1 MKKSKFLLPLTAFA
15 LLLSFGLAACNNAT
29 DKGGDGAKESEP
41 QQQESQKQD
50 ESKQASSEGQP
61 SSAKQEKIT
70 VTAAG
75 DKTKLMY
82 GETVQLTA
90 SVEGVTWTS
99 SKPEIASV
107 DGNGLVSALAK
118 GSASIKAS
126 KEGFRDGTISISVDY
141 PSITITASGEK
152 DILVGGTVTLTASEQ
167 GVTWTSSDP
176 EVATVNNGV
185 VTGVKLGSATIKA
198 SKEHFNDG
206 SVEINVV
213 RPAPTA
219 QLHWEDA
226 DHYAADGEWA
236 SSNNPYES
244 PVYDRSSGNASDNT
258 CIAHF
263 GEGDKETLA
272 FTSNVAVK
280 AEFVMTIASRSAID
294 DLSAVMAIKLNNVDV
309 ALTGAFEGG
318 SSSEFAELSLG
329 ELDIIAG
336 DNALEISF
344 LSSSAPYIDDL
355 NIYAV
360 SAATIALKPAPVRE
374 RITVQEAELTVEAGK
389 TVQIVVTK
397 PTSLDGVSF
406 TSSDE
411 SAATVDQT
419 GLVTGVS
426 LGSAKII
433 VRKEGMNPAIVSVS
447 VTEHQELGEI
457 RLEAELAEEVV
468 DGSSNFMALTDGTSG
483 ITRPH
488 SGGGY
493 ISGYRVS
500 GEEPLTFKFTATDAQ
515 AGKYELSVNGS
526 AAYQATE
533 DFMFA
538 TSTTI
543 TLNGVAVTIN
553 ADAAIVAGD
562 GGMSAPRVDATL
574 GEVDVIAGENTLVVT
589 FNGKAP
595 SLDFFRLVPKA

>member
-1 MKKSKFLLPLTAFA
+1 MKKRKFILPITAFA
-15 LLLSFGLAACNNAT
+15 LLLSLGLAACNNSGKQ
-29 DKGGDGAKESEP
+29 DGSSQQGGE
-41 QQQESQKQD
+41 QQESQPAASE
-50 ESKQASSEGQP
+50 ESQSQ
-61 SSAKQEKIT
+61 AKQEKINI
-70 VTAAG
+70 TAAEG
-75 DKTKLMY
+75 KTKLVHPA
-82 GETVQLTA
+82 TVQLTA
-90 SVEGVTWTS
+90 DQEGVTWES
-99 SKPEIASV
+99 AKPEIATVSAT
-107 DGNGLVSALAK
+107 GLVTSVAK
-118 GSASIKAS
+118 GSTTIKA
-126 KEGFRDGTISISVDY
+126 KKDGFKDGSISISVDY
-141 PSITITASGEK
+141 PNITVTASGETS
-152 DILVGGTVTLTASEQ
+152 ILVGGTVTLTASEQ
-167 GVTWTSSDP
+167 GVTWSSSD
-176 EVATVNNGV
+176 ATVASVENGV
-185 VTGVKLGSATIKA
+185 VTGLKLGSATIKA
-198 SKEHFNDG
+198 SKANFNDG
-206 SVEINVV
+206 SVTINVV

-219 QLHWEDA
+219 SLHWEDA

-236 SSNNPYES
+236 SSDNPYDS
-244 PVYDRSSGNASDNT
+244 PEYARSSGNASDGK

-263 GEGDKETLA
+263 GAGDKETLA
-272 FTSNVAVK
+272 FTSSAAVK
-280 AEFVMTIASRSAID
+280 AELVMTIASRSAID
-294 DLSAVMAIKLNNVDV
+294 DLSAVMAIKFNDADV
-309 ALTGAFEGG
+309 ALTGSFAGG
-318 SSSEFAELSLG
+318 DSSDFKELSLG
-329 ELDIIAG
+329 ELDLKSG

-355 NIYAV
+355 NIYAA
-360 SAATIALKPAPVRE
+360 SAATITLKPAPVRE
-374 RITVQEAELTVEAGK
+374 KIEVENAELEVEAGK

-397 PTSLDGVSF
+397 PTSLDGVTF

-411 SAATVDQT
+411 TAATVDDT

-426 LGSAKII
+426 LGTATIM
-433 VRKEGMNPAIVSVS
+433 VRKDGMSPARVAVQ
-447 VTEHQELGEI
+447 VKEVEQAGEI

-468 DGSSNFMALTDGTSG
+468 AGSSNFMNLTDGTSG

-543 TLNGVAVTIN
+543 TLNGEPVTIN

-562 GGMSAPRVDATL
+562 GGMSAPRVDAIL
-574 GEVDVIAGENTLVVT
+574 GEVTVTAGENTLVVT

>member
-1 MKKSKFLLPLTAFA
+1 MKKRKFLLPITAFA
-15 LLLSFGLAACNNAT
+15 LLLSLGLSACNN
-29 DKGGDGAKESEP
+29 DNNQGNNQGGDGQQSQPVEQSIPTDAKI
-41 QQQESQKQD
+41 
-50 ESKQASSEGQP
+50 
-61 SSAKQEKIT
+61 KIT
-70 VTAAG
+70 AEG

-82 GETVQLTA
+82 GETVKLSA
-90 SVEGVTWTS
+90 DVEGVSWLS
-99 SKPEIASV
+99 AKPEVASI
-107 DGNGLVSALAK
+107 DANGLVSALSK
-118 GSASIKAS
+118 GTTTIKAQ
-126 KEGFRDGTISISVDY
+126 KDGYKDGTISISVDY
-141 PSITITASGEK
+141 PNITITAAGNKTSL
-152 DILVGGTVTLTASEQ
+152 LVGETVNLTASEQ
-167 GVTWTSSDP
+167 GVTWASSNAD
-176 EVATVNNGV
+176 VASVANGV
-185 VTGVKLGSATIKA
+185 VTALKLGSTTIKA

-206 SVEINVV
+206 SITINVV
-213 RPAPTA
+213 RPDPTA
-219 QLHWEDA
+219 SLHWEDA

-236 SSNNPYES
+236 SSNDPYDS
-244 PVYDRSSGNASDNT
+244 PVYNRSSGNASDGT

-280 AEFVMTIASRSAID
+280 AELVMTIASRSEIA
-294 DLSAVMAIKLNNVDV
+294 DLSAVMAVKFNDADV
-309 ALTGAFEGG
+309 ALTGGFAGG
-318 SSSEFAELSLG
+318 DSSDFQELSLG
-329 ELDIIAG
+329 ELDIKSG

-355 NIYAV
+355 NIYAA
-360 SAATIALKPAPVRE
+360 SNATIALKPAPVRE
-374 RITVQEAELTVEAGK
+374 KIEVENAELEVEAGK

-397 PTSLDGVSF
+397 PTSLDGVTF
-406 TSSDE
+406 TTSDE
-411 SAATVDQT
+411 TAATVDNT

-426 LGSAKII
+426 LGTANIM
-433 VRKEGMNPAIVSVS
+433 VRKDGMKAAR
-447 VTEHQELGEI
+447 VTVQVKEVEEAGEI

-468 DGSSNFMALTDGTSG
+468 AGTSNFMNLTDGTSG

-500 GEEPLTFKFTATDAQ
+500 GEEPLTFKFTATNEQ

-543 TLNGVAVTIN
+543 TLNGNPVTIN

-562 GGMSAPRVDATL
+562 GGMSAPRVDAVL
-574 GEVDVIAGENTLVVT
+574 GEVTVVAGENTLVVT
-589 FNGKAP
+589 FNGRAP
-595 SLDFFRLVPKA
+595 SLDFFKLVPKA

>member
-1 MKKSKFLLPLTAFA
+1 MKKSKFILPVTAFA
-15 LLLSFGLAACNNAT
+15 LLLSLGLSACNN
-29 DKGGDGAKESEP
+29 GGNQGEASQGGE
-41 QQQESQKQD
+41 QQQSQPAEQSIPAD
-50 ESKQASSEGQP
+50 
-61 SSAKQEKIT
+61 AKIKI
-70 VTAAG
+70 TAAG

-82 GETVQLTA
+82 GETVQLSA
-90 SVEGVTWTS
+90 DVQGVSWES
-99 SKPEIASV
+99 SKPDIASV
-107 DGNGLVSALAK
+107 SADGLVTALAK
-118 GSASIKAS
+118 GSASIKA
-126 KEGFRDGTISISVDY
+126 KKDGYKDGSISISVDY
-141 PSITITASGEK
+141 PNITITAAGNKTSL
-152 DILVGGTVTLTASEQ
+152 LVNETVNLSASEQ
-167 GVTWTSSDP
+167 GVTWTSSNA
-176 EVATVNNGV
+176 EVASVANGV
-185 VTGVKLGSATIKA
+185 VTALKLGSTTIKA

-206 SVEINVV
+206 SITINVV
-213 RPAPTA
+213 RPDPTA
-219 QLHWEDA
+219 SLHWEDA

-236 SSNNPYES
+236 SSNDPYDS
-244 PVYDRSSGNASDNT
+244 PVYNRSSGNASDGT

-263 GEGDKETLA
+263 GEGDKETLS

-280 AEFVMTIASRSAID
+280 AELVMTIASRSEIA
-294 DLSAVMAIKLNNVDV
+294 DLSAVMAVKFNDADV
-309 ALTGAFEGG
+309 ALTGGFAGG
-318 SSSEFAELSLG
+318 DSSDFQELSLG
-329 ELDIIAG
+329 ELDIKSG

-355 NIYAV
+355 NIYAA
-360 SAATIALKPAPVRE
+360 SAATIVVKPAPVRE
-374 RITVQEAELTVEAGK
+374 KIEVEKAELEVEAGK

-397 PTSLDGVSF
+397 PTSRDGVTF

-411 SAATVDQT
+411 TAATVDNT

-426 LGSAKII
+426 LGTANIM
-433 VRKEGMNPAIVSVS
+433 VRKDGMKAAR
-447 VTEHQELGEI
+447 VTVQVKEVEEAGEI

-468 DGSSNFMALTDGTSG
+468 AGTSNFMNLTDGTSG

-500 GEEPLTFKFTATDAQ
+500 GEEPLTFKFTATNEQ

-543 TLNGVAVTIN
+543 TLNGNPVTIN

-562 GGMSAPRVDATL
+562 GGMSAPRVDAVL
-574 GEVDVIAGENTLVVT
+574 GEVTVVAGENVLVVT
-589 FNGKAP
+589 FNGRAP
-595 SLDFFRLVPKA
+595 SLDFFKLVPKA

>member
-1 MKKSKFLLPLTAFA
+1 MKKSKFILSVTAFA
-15 LLLSFGLAACNNAT
+15 LLLSLGLSACNN
-29 DKGGDGAKESEP
+29 GGNQGEASQGGE
-41 QQQESQKQD
+41 QQQSQPAEQSIPAD
-50 ESKQASSEGQP
+50 
-61 SSAKQEKIT
+61 AKIKI
-70 VTAAG
+70 TAAG

-82 GETVQLTA
+82 GETVQLSA
-90 SVEGVTWTS
+90 DVQGVSWES
-99 SKPEIASV
+99 SKPDIVSV
-107 DGNGLVSALAK
+107 SADGLVTALAK
-118 GSASIKAS
+118 GSASIKA
-126 KEGFRDGTISISVDY
+126 KKDGYKDGSINISVDY
-141 PSITITASGEK
+141 PNITVTASGEK

-167 GVTWTSSDP
+167 GVTWTSSNP
-176 EVATVNNGV
+176 EVATVANGV
-185 VTGVKLGSATIKA
+185 VTGVKLGSTTIKA

-206 SVEINVV
+206 SVTINVV

-219 QLHWEDA
+219 TLHWEDA
-226 DHYAADGEWA
+226 DHYSADGEWS
-236 SSNNPYES
+236 SSNDPYDS
-244 PVYDRSSGNASDNT
+244 PVYNRSSGNASDGT

-263 GEGDKETLA
+263 GNGDIETLS
-272 FTSNVAVK
+272 FTSSAAVK
-280 AEFVMTIASRSAID
+280 AELVMTIASRSEIA
-294 DLSAVMAIKLNNVDV
+294 DLSAVMAVKFNDADV
-309 ALTGAFEGG
+309 ALTGGFAGG
-318 SSSEFAELSLG
+318 DSSDFQELSLG
-329 ELDIIAG
+329 ELDIKSG

-355 NIYAV
+355 NIYAA
-360 SAATIALKPAPVRE
+360 SNATIVVKPAPVRE
-374 RITVQEAELTVEAGK
+374 KIEVEKAELEVEAGK

-397 PTSLDGVSF
+397 PTSLDGVTF

-411 SAATVDQT
+411 TAATVDNT

-426 LGSAKII
+426 LGTANIM
-433 VRKEGMNPAIVSVS
+433 VRKDGMKAAR
-447 VTEHQELGEI
+447 VTVQVKEVEEVGEI

-468 DGSSNFMALTDGTSG
+468 AGTSNFMNLTDGTSG

-500 GEEPLTFKFTATDAQ
+500 GEEPLTFKFTATNEQ

-543 TLNGVAVTIN
+543 TLNGNPVTIN

-562 GGMSAPRVDATL
+562 GGMSAPRVDAVL
-574 GEVDVIAGENTLVVT
+574 GEVTVVAGENTLVVT
-589 FNGKAP
+589 FNGRAP
-595 SLDFFRLVPKA
+595 SLDFFKLVPKA

>member
-1 MKKSKFLLPLTAFA
+1 MRMKKRKFLLPITAFA
-15 LLLSFGLAACNNAT
+15 LLLSLGLSACNN
-29 DKGGDGAKESEP
+29 DNNQGNNQGGDGQQSQPVEQSIPTDAKI
-41 QQQESQKQD
+41 
-50 ESKQASSEGQP
+50 
-61 SSAKQEKIT
+61 KIT
-70 VTAAG
+70 AEG

-82 GETVQLTA
+82 GETVKLSA
-90 SVEGVTWTS
+90 DVEGVSWLS
-99 SKPEIASV
+99 AKPEVASI
-107 DGNGLVSALAK
+107 DANGLVSALSK
-118 GSASIKAS
+118 GTTTIKAQ
-126 KEGFRDGTISISVDY
+126 KDGYKDGTISISVDY
-141 PSITITASGEK
+141 PNITITAAGNKTSL
-152 DILVGGTVTLTASEQ
+152 LVGETVNLTASEQ
-167 GVTWTSSDP
+167 GVTWASSNAD
-176 EVATVNNGV
+176 VASVANGV
-185 VTGVKLGSATIKA
+185 VTALKLGSTTIKA

-206 SVEINVV
+206 SITINVV
-213 RPAPTA
+213 RPDPTA
-219 QLHWEDA
+219 SLHWEDA

-236 SSNNPYES
+236 SSNDPYDS
-244 PVYDRSSGNASDNT
+244 PVYNRSSGNASDGT

-280 AEFVMTIASRSAID
+280 AELVMTIASRSEIA
-294 DLSAVMAIKLNNVDV
+294 DLSAVMAVKFNDADV
-309 ALTGAFEGG
+309 ALTGGFTGG
-318 SSSEFAELSLG
+318 DSSDFQELSLG
-329 ELDIIAG
+329 ELDIKSG

-355 NIYAV
+355 NIYAA
-360 SAATIALKPAPVRE
+360 SNATIALKPAPVRE
-374 RITVQEAELTVEAGK
+374 KIEVENAELEVEAGK

-397 PTSLDGVSF
+397 PTSLDGVTF
-406 TSSDE
+406 TTSDE
-411 SAATVDQT
+411 TAATVDNT

-426 LGSAKII
+426 LGTANIM
-433 VRKEGMNPAIVSVS
+433 VRKDGMKAAR
-447 VTEHQELGEI
+447 VTVQVKEVEEAGEI

-468 DGSSNFMALTDGTSG
+468 AGTSNFMNLTDGTSG

-500 GEEPLTFKFTATDAQ
+500 GEEPLTFKFTATNEQ

-543 TLNGVAVTIN
+543 TLNGNPVTIN

-562 GGMSAPRVDATL
+562 GGMSAPRVDAVL
-574 GEVDVIAGENTLVVT
+574 GEVTVVAGENTLVVT
-589 FNGKAP
+589 FNGRAP
-595 SLDFFRLVPKA
+595 SLDFFKLVPKA